1 MITTPDGVNIY
12 TDSDVQEKVAEAKT
26 IATDLA
32 NKYTS
37 NRISNVVET
46 TFKSEVREGNMEE
59 DYAVG
64 LYNNL
69 ASQLDWSTI
78 DNLSVKYTA
87 VVNFLGDELFTI
99 NDIEA
104 DDEESAKQSVWDDFN
119 ISNVRISF
127 DVESQGEACYFKGDI
142 YGDLDDFITDN
153 LEVEVSE
160 QD

>member
-37 NRISNVVET
+37 NRIANVVET

-87 VVNFLGDELFTI
+87 TVNFLGDELFTI

-127 DVESQGEACYFKGDI
+127 DVESQGEAGYFKGDI

-153 LEVEVSE
+153 LEVEVQE

>member
-12 TDSDVQEKVAEAKT
+12 TDQDVQEKVAEAKT
-26 IATDLA
+26 TATDSA
-32 NKYTS
+32 NRYT
-37 NRISNVVET
+37 NLRIAGVVET

-104 DDEESAKQSVWDDFN
+104 DDEQSAEQSIWDDLN
-119 ISNVRISF
+119 ISNVRLSF
-127 DVESQGEACYFKGDI
+127 DIEASGEGGYFRGDV
-142 YGDLDDFITDN
+142 YDLDDFINDN
-153 LEVEVSE
+153 IKIEVTE

>member
-12 TDSDVQEKVAEAKT
+12 TDQDVQEKVAEAKT
-26 IATDLA
+26 TATDSA
-32 NKYTS
+32 NRYT
-37 NRISNVVET
+37 NLRIAGVVET

-87 VVNFLGDELFTI
+87 TVYAFDDELFTV

-104 DDEESAKQSVWDDFN
+104 DDEQSAEQSIWDDLN
-119 ISNVRISF
+119 ISNVRLSF
-127 DVESQGEACYFKGDI
+127 DVEANGEGGYFKGDV
-142 YGDLDDFITDN
+142 YDLDDFINDN
-153 LEVEVSE
+153 IKIEVTE

>member
-87 VVNFLGDELFTI
+87 TVYAFDDELFTI

-104 DDEESAKQSVWDDFN
+104 DDEQSAEQSIWDDLN
-119 ISNVRISF
+119 ISNVRLSF
-127 DVESQGEACYFKGDI
+127 DVEANGEGGYFKGDV
-142 YGDLDDFITDN
+142 YDLDDFINDN
-153 LEVEVSE
+153 IKIEVTE

>member
-12 TDSDVQEKVAEAKT
+12 TDQDVQEKVAEAKT
-26 IATDLA
+26 TATDSA
-32 NKYTS
+32 NRYT
-37 NRISNVVET
+37 NLRIAGVVET

-87 VVNFLGDELFTI
+87 TVYAFDDELFTI

-104 DDEESAKQSVWDDFN
+104 DDEQSAEQSIWDDLN
-119 ISNVRISF
+119 ISNVRLSF
-127 DVESQGEACYFKGDI
+127 DIEASGEGGYFRGDV
-142 YGDLDDFITDN
+142 YDLDDFINDN
-153 LEVEVSE
+153 IKIEVTE

>member
-12 TDSDVQEKVAEAKT
+12 TDQDVQEKVAEAKT
-26 IATDLA
+26 IATDSA
-32 NKYTS
+32 NKYT
-37 NRISNVVET
+37 NLRIAGVVET

-87 VVNFLGDELFTI
+87 TVYAFDDELFTI

-104 DDEESAKQSVWDDFN
+104 DDEQSAEQSIWDDLN
-119 ISNVRISF
+119 ISNVRLSF
-127 DVESQGEACYFKGDI
+127 DVEANGEGGYFKGDV
-142 YGDLDDFITDN
+142 YDLDDFINDN
-153 LEVEVSE
+153 IKIEVTE